1 MPRENGVISLFS
13 GALGLDLGL
22 EESGFRIKVAVES
35 NRFAAQTIRENRP
48 DIVVIEKRLEAVRT
62 RELLA
67 QAGLAVG
74 EAALVTGGP
83 SCQSF
88 STAGLRESF
97 EHERGQLFREFLRVV
112 KEARPR
118 FFVMENVTGVL
129 SAAVQ
134 HRSLD
139 RRGPGNPRLGAKE
152 ELGSAFAEIL
162 RELAATG
169 YFVTF
174 DIVNAADFGVPQTR
188 RRVVFIGSRDGEP
201 LEPLVRT
208 HSPDGAGRL
217 KHWVTLRRALKTLR
231 DQKPEYSELSPKKRA
246 LMKLVPPGGN
256 WRDLP
261 SRRRKKAL
269 GAAYVSWGGRV
280 GFFRRLAWDE
290 PSPALTTRP
299 NSKATMVCH
308 PTRLRPLSV
317 REYARIQQFPDDWV
331 FSGGTPQKYLQ
342 IGNAV
347 PVGLGAAIGRALRQ
361 AMRRRKRTEFRG
373 KVVCLSTDVL
383 ERLQRRPRTVLNPDR
398 MRRRKGK
405 VAARKWLGGAKMRSR
420 AGLLKHLVSLAALK
434 GPPENRAA

>member
-1 MPRENGVISLFS
+1 MPREHGVISLFS

-22 EESGFRIKVAVES
+22 EESGFRIKVAIEC
-35 NRFAAQTIRENRP
+35 NRFAAKTIRANRP
-48 DIVVIEKRLEAVRT
+48 DIAVIEKRLEDVPT
-62 RELLA
+62 HELLE
-67 QAGLAVG
+67 QAGLEVG
-74 EAALVTGGP
+74 EVAVVTGGP

-97 EHERGQLFREFLRVV
+97 EHERGRLFREFLRVV

-134 HRSLD
+134 HRSLGT
-139 RRGPGNPRLGAKE
+139 RGPGHPRLGSKE

-188 RRVVFIGSRDGEP
+188 RRVVFMGSRDGEP
-201 LEPLVRT
+201 LEQLVRT
-208 HSPDGAGRL
+208 HSPNGVGRL
-217 KHWVTLRRALKTLR
+217 KHWVTLRRALKTL
-231 DQKPEYSELSPKKRA
+231 DDPKPEYSELSLKKKA

-280 GFFRRLAWDE
+280 GFYRRLAWDQ

-299 NSKATMVCH
+299 DSKATMVCH

-347 PVGLGAAIGRALRQ
+347 PVGLGRAIGQALRQ
-361 AMRRRKRTEFRG
+361 AMRRRKRTDFRG
-373 KVVCLSTDVL
+373 KVVCLSAEVL
-383 ERLQRRPRTVLNPDR
+383 ERLQRRPRTILNPDR
-398 MRRRKGK
+398 MRRKKGID
-405 VAARKWLGGAKMRSR
+405 AARKWLGDAKVRSR
-420 AGLLKHLVSLAALK
+420 AGLLKHLVSLAALNEPTRK
-434 GPPENRAA
+434 KAA